1 MVAYKMP
8 IISIIELPIAIS
20 RAVLR
25 GLFNLSFQRQ
35 RIVKIKNALASTN
48 KANGNPCKPPNIIVP
63 RRKPIMQNGMRADSP
78 MSKTTFDPFFI
89 LFFN

>member
-1 MVAYKMP
+1 MP

-35 RIVKIKNALASTN
+35 RIVKIKKALGSINMADR
-48 KANGNPCKPPNIIVP
+48 KPCKKLNADVP
-63 RRKPIMQNGMRADSP
+63 RRKSIIQYDIRTDSP
-78 MSKTTFDPFFI
+78 MSKTIFNPFFI
-89 LFFN
+89 LFFMRF

>member
-1 MVAYKMP
+1 MP

-35 RIVKIKNALASTN
+35 RIVKIKKALGSIN
-48 KANGNPCKPPNIIVP
+48 MSNRRKPCKKLNADVP
-63 RRKPIMQNGMRADSP
+63 RRKSIIQYDIRIDSP
-78 MSKTTFDPFFI
+78 MSKTIFNPFFI
-89 LFFN
+89 LFFMRF